1 MRWLCIEIGAAEF
14 IGATVPQSRVEYA
27 ETIGSATEFRIAET
41 AYLLTRFH
49 WTLPENLPTA
59 IRFGF
64 GKDKFFIRA
73 LTLS

>member
-27 ETIGSATEFRIAET
+27 ETIGFVTGFRIAET
-41 AYLLTRFH
+41 ACLLTQIL
-49 WTLPENLPTA
+49 WTLSENLPTA

-64 GKDKFFIRA
+64 GKDKFFIHA